1 MAPVTMPGGNPVI
14 AVPGLT
20 PRSPLMTLAPVL
32 VTALPASTPKLPAV
46 PRPTVA
52 TAAPATD
59 WVAMITATATAMTR
73 HPAALE

>member
-1 MAPVTMPGGNPVI
+1 
-14 AVPGLT
+14 
-20 PRSPLMTLAPVL
+20 MTLAPVL

-59 WVAMITATATAMTR
+59 WVAMITATATATTR